1 MSIET
6 LPLMLVAVPSAAA
19 VASILTYLVMEKG
32 HKRAM
37 DYFKIQTEEATDFR
51 NKYKREL
58 EQAERRLASARV
70 LINKL
75 YEQKLQSE
83 KSMLDVIQ
91 SSEALEHEA
100 FRYLFTTK
108 PLNGP
113 VTSAEPKVTGSHS
126 EHIAGAMPC
135 ESELEPKIKPS
146 IGTSRTRRRG

>member
-51 NKYKREL
+51 NKYTREL

-75 YEQKLQSE
+75 NAKRVENESKILE
-83 KSMLDVIQ
+83 VMQ
-91 SSEALEHEA
+91 SSEPLNDEA
-100 FRYLFTTK
+100 YYYLFETK

-113 VTSAEPKVTGSHS
+113 ITSADPKVTGSHS
-126 EHIAGAMPC
+126 GHVTGAMPP
-135 ESELEPKIKPS
+135 ESELQPKIKPS
-146 IGTSRTRRRG
+146 IGIARTRRRG